1 MLEDRAKEVEDF
13 FKSESEDSEH
23 EQQGSLSSNKQ
34 SPVPLTQE
42 LPDAVDS
49 LPVVFMNSTEDI
61 SVKDAMECDKRKPP
75 IADCS
80 ADSQLVSRE
89 DVEMKSP
96 LRNLDVAAEGNN
108 LDKTDQLAFKLGSE
122 IPKEPTAVKSDES
135 NDSWLEYSTVF
146 SHKEKVE
153 NIKRLSVAK
162 VNKPTLHGRP
172 GQLLDLEVETTT
184 PDQKA
189 KVNNLIERFVQQ
201 VTNTKKSP
209 QKKDVQIR

>member
-1 MLEDRAKEVEDF
+1 MLEDRAKEVEEF

-23 EQQGSLSSNKQ
+23 EQQASLPSKKQ
-34 SPVPLTQE
+34 NPVLPTQE

-49 LPVVFMNSTEDI
+49 LAMVFINTEDI

-80 ADSQLVSRE
+80 VDSQLVSRE

-96 LRNLDVAAEGNN
+96 LRNLDVAIGGNN
-108 LDKTDQLAFKLGSE
+108 LDNTEKLAFKLGSE
-122 IPKEPTAVKSDES
+122 IPKEPTAVVSDES

-162 VNKPTLHGRP
+162 VSKPTLHGRP
-172 GQLLDLEVETTT
+172 GQLLDLDVETTT

-189 KVNNLIERFVQQ
+189 KVDNLIERFVQQ